1 MAKRTEKREAAQ
13 TPAPRTGSSIRDK
26 LVPTRER
33 ILDAAVN
40 VLENS
45 GLRKLAQPHIAK
57 AAGVAQ
63 GHLTYYF
70 PKKSDLVTALVGRFI
85 DLLKEDLPHNLREG
99 ALERVDIM
107 RARALRMAFRVVKN
121 RARMRMLLGLV
132 VTAEDDPAVRETMAE
147 HLELVQS
154 LVARFLGKPATDP
167 DAEIVLAMLWGVGL
181 QNLILEGRRSD
192 AQTDRVLARAE
203 EWLAHIPPPRAP
215 KKKPG

>member
-1 MAKRTEKREAAQ
+1 MAKRTEKREATQ
-13 TPAPRTGSSIRDK
+13 TQAPRTGSSIRDK

-132 VTAEDDPAVRETMAE
+132 VTAEDDPAVRWLRASWASRQPIPMPKLSSPCFGALAYRISFSKAAGLMRRPIVCWRGLKSGLPTFRRQECLRKNQA
-147 HLELVQS
+147 
-154 LVARFLGKPATDP
+154 
-167 DAEIVLAMLWGVGL
+167 DAIYTLHRG
-181 QNLILEGRRSD
+181 
-192 AQTDRVLARAE
+192 
-203 EWLAHIPPPRAP
+203 
-215 KKKPG
+215 